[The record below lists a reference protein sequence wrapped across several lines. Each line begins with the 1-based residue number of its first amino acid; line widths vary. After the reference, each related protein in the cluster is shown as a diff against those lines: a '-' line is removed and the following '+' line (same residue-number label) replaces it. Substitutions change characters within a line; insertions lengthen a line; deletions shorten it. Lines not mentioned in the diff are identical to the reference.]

1 MQVKNILLSEITPSA
16 LNPRK
21 TFDADEIQELAKSIK
36 ENGLIQPITIR
47 KAPKGSE
54 FKYEIVCGERRF
66 RACTYLGMETIEAVV
81 KPLDDKQAFVCM
93 VLENLQRRDIDP
105 LEEAAAIQHL
115 YKEGKCTIAEI
126 GKLLGKS
133 NTFVN
138 DRIRLNNI
146 IPEFAELLK
155 NKILGIF
162 HLLHIAKLP
171 KEQQHTLY
179 DTCFQPEHIARW
191 TEKIL
196 KPEILYALIDEH
208 VMNALCKARFNP
220 ADTTYNTCGS
230 CEGCKFNTAS
240 SPKRFNDTDHPR
252 CMKREFFLAKNREA
266 VIRQGKIS
274 DLPIVYAGTAEE
286 NAELINAAK
295 EMGLDPQPLGNREY
309 IVLPAAPKE
318 ESYPDREYYLKRLAN
333 YQDKIANFE
342 DNIKDGT
349 VIKVFEI
356 SFHGNL
362 ANKPV
367 RCIDNAKKSLRAT
380 DENER
385 AEVTEKKRVLL
396 SESDYSSD
404 NSDLSEKETAVFLSI
419 ILKRMAYP
427 FKKALGL
434 DFQTSL
440 DSDKS
445 FPIAV
450 ANSNAIIREFIKL
463 SLSEESV
470 GFSTELAS
478 LLSQVVGDR
487 FAEQA
492 ATIETE
498 TATSYN
504 TKRDKLRATINTLQ
518 EQLNPPTPAEVASE
532 LEAESAEVEES
543 VEETPATEV
552 ATSVENETENA

>member
-1 MQVKNILLSEITPSA
+1 MKYIYNVAI
-16 LNPRK
+16 
-21 TFDADEIQELAKSIK
+21 D
-36 ENGLIQPITIR
+36 ENGEV
-47 KAPKGSE
+47 S
-54 FKYEIVCGERRF
+54 
-66 RACTYLGMETIEAVV
+66 
-81 KPLDDKQAFVCM
+81 
-93 VLENLQRRDIDP
+93 
-105 LEEAAAIQHL
+105 
-115 YKEGKCTIAEI
+115 AE
-126 GKLLGKS
+126 
-133 NTFVN
+133 
-138 DRIRLNNI
+138 
-146 IPEFAELLK
+146 
-155 NKILGIF
+155 
-162 HLLHIAKLP
+162 
-171 KEQQHTLY
+171 
-179 DTCFQPEHIARW
+179 
-191 TEKIL
+191 
-196 KPEILYALIDEH
+196 
-208 VMNALCKARFNP
+208 
-220 ADTTYNTCGS
+220 
-230 CEGCKFNTAS
+230 
-240 SPKRFNDTDHPR
+240 
-252 CMKREFFLAKNREA
+252 
-266 VIRQGKIS
+266 
-274 DLPIVYAGTAEE
+274 
-286 NAELINAAK
+286 
-295 EMGLDPQPLGNREY
+295 
-309 IVLPAAPKE
+309 
-318 ESYPDREYYLKRLAN
+318 
-333 YQDKIANFE
+333 
-342 DNIKDGT
+342 
-349 VIKVFEI
+349 
-356 SFHGNL
+356 
-362 ANKPV
+362 ANKLV